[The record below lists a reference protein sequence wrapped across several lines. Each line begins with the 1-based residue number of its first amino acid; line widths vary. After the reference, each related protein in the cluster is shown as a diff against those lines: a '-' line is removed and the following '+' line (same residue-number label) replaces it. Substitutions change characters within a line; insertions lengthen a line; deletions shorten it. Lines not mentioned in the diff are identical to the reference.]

1 ERRGVVHDRS
11 AAGISRSGEVVFETE
26 RVPDLVRGELAYARE
41 RHLCGVGRR
50 VERDEII
57 VVGQRAEVARAG
69 AQRVGRTTVILLSGE
84 RRNQSTAEQIILS
97 DAERAERDVAFDDLA
112 GARVVDVV

>member
-1 ERRGVVHDRS
+1 M
-11 AAGISRSGEVVFETE
+11 FETE

-69 AQRVGRTTVILLSGE
+69 AQVVAAAHRRLAVEGRDETA
-84 RRNQSTAEQIILS
+84 AEQIILS

-112 GARVVDVV
+112 GARVCDRVAD